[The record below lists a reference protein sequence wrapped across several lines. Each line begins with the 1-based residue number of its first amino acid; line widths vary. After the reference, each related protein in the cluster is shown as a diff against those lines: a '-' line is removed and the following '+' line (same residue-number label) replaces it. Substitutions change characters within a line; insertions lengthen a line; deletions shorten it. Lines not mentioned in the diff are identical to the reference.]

1 VHGNSFS
8 PPALDE
14 PCLLPGIKVGNNH
27 FQIHQ
32 VTFLHLGKVPT
43 KDQVSI
49 LPWMMKEH
57 I

>member
-8 PPALDE
+8 PALDE